1 MCLHN
6 DFKDTH
12 FISRDIV
19 AQMIESEN
27 IYAKNVR
34 HKSEPIKNA
43 NERSEKKSVEVSH
56 IKTLVK
62 SFNFHC
68 LHFDRFSPLFVSW
81 RGSSYHYA
89 LVFPHRRKTQ
99 PFSTNNKMMKFA
111 NFFFLIQTLIGWDW
125 EEF

>member
-12 FISRDIV
+12 LISRDIV

-43 NERSEKKSVEVSH
+43 NERSEKK
-56 IKTLVK
+56 
-62 SFNFHC
+62 
-68 LHFDRFSPLFVSW
+68 
-81 RGSSYHYA
+81 
-89 LVFPHRRKTQ
+89 
-99 PFSTNNKMMKFA
+99 
-111 NFFFLIQTLIGWDW
+111 IGWS
-125 EEF
+125 FAHKNARKIV